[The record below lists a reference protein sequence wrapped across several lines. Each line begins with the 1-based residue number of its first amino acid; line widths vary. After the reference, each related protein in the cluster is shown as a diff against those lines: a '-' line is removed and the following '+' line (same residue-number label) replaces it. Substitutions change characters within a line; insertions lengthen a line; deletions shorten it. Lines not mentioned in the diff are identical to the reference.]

1 VASSSRIRP
10 VALISPKNKL
20 IAMRKINP
28 HDFTVARR
36 GTSREINRQIALNLI
51 RAHQPVSRADLAR
64 LMNVRRGVASLLV
77 SELLDEALI
86 FEGAVGEAVGRGR
99 RPTFLYI
106 DSRQRCVVGVDIR
119 ASRTF
124 IMVTDLLGHQLGV
137 VSSFQTNRDVDVL
150 IPELARRIRQVLSD
164 HKEIGACEGV
174 GVVVPGMVDPTGGR
188 VLHAPTLA
196 WRDVNL
202 REPLAAA
209 TGIPVHIEN
218 SGKAC
223 ALAQLWATRSDVV
236 ASGHS
241 VFVSVS
247 DGLGVGVVV
256 DGELLRGR
264 HNTAGEF
271 GHVPLSIDGPRCS
284 CGATGCW
291 EAYVSN
297 IATLSRYFSRDLTE
311 AKPRGADTT
320 TFTVEDLIARAR
332 AGDAKAL
339 AAVNSTARYLGL
351 GLASIINALD
361 PARIYIGGEITT
373 AWSLIEPIVRSALK
387 ERTLTDFGGATEIH
401 VVPAEE
407 HPRLRGAVALVAA
420 PAFAAPMVA

>member
-1 VASSSRIRP
+1 
-10 VALISPKNKL
+10 
-20 IAMRKINP
+20 MRKINP
-28 HDFTVARR
+28 HDFRVARR
-36 GTSREINRQIALNLI
+36 GTSREINRQIVLNLI

-77 SELLDEALI
+77 SELLSEGLI
-86 FEGAVGEAVGRGR
+86 FEGAIGEAVGRGR

-119 ASRTF
+119 ASRTY
-124 IMVTDLLGHQLGV
+124 IMITDLMGRQLGG
-137 VSSFQTNRDVDVL
+137 VSSFQTSKDVSHL
-150 IPELARRIRQVLSD
+150 IQELARRVKQALAEY
-164 HKEIGACEGV
+164 KEIGACEGV
-174 GVVVPGMVDPTGGR
+174 GVVVPGMVDPASGR
-188 VLHAPTLA
+188 VLHAPTLG
-196 WRDVNL
+196 WRDVSL
-202 REPLAAA
+202 RDPLSSAI
-209 TGIPVHIEN
+209 GNSVHIEN

-236 ASGHS
+236 ASGNS

-247 DGLGVGVVV
+247 DGVGVGVVV
-256 DGELLRGR
+256 NGEVLRGR

-297 IATLSRYFSRDLTE
+297 IATLSRYFGRDLSE
-311 AKPRGADTT
+311 QKPQASETT

-332 AGDAKAL
+332 AGDARAL
-339 AAVNSTARYLGL
+339 AALNSTARYLGL
-351 GLASIINALD
+351 GLASLVNAVD

-373 AWSLIEPIVRSALK
+373 AWNLIEPIVRSALK
-387 ERTLTDFGGATEIH
+387 ERTLTDFGGATEIS